1 MGDGIYQVI
10 YTLVQAVPFGQ
21 VATYGQIARLAGC
34 GARQVGYAMAAVK
47 APDIPWHRVVNSRGA
62 VSTRSVGAPDPEQR
76 RRLEEEGVLFD
87 LFGRVNLAVFQWSGP
102 DGSWWIEKGME
113 PPLLMPTP
121 SNN

>member
-87 LFGRVNLAVFQWSGP
+87 LFGRVNLAVFQWPGP
-102 DGSWWIEKGME
+102 DGNWWIEKGME

>member
-21 VATYGQIARLAGC
+21 VTTYGQIARLAGC
-34 GARQVGYAMAAVK
+34 GARQVGYAMATVK
-47 APDIPWHRVVNSRGA
+47 VPDIPWHRVVNSRGA
-62 VSTRSVGAPDPEQR
+62 VSARSVGAPDPEQR

-87 LFGRVNLAVFQWSGP
+87 IFGRVDLAVFQWPGP

-113 PPLLMPTP
+113 PPLLMSTP
-121 SNN
+121 WSN

>member
-1 MGDGIYQVI
+1 MGGGIYKVI

-76 RRLEEEGVLFD
+76 RRLVEEGVLFD
-87 LFGRVNLAVFQWSGP
+87 TFGRV
-102 DGSWWIEKGME
+102 
-113 PPLLMPTP
+113 
-121 SNN
+121 

>member
-1 MGDGIYQVI
+1 MGGGIYKVI

-76 RRLEEEGVLFD
+76 RRLVEEGVLFD
-87 LFGRVNLAVFQWSGP
+87 TFGRVNLAVFRWPGP
-102 DGSWWIEKGME
+102 DGSWWIEKGLE
-113 PPLLMPTP
+113 PALLMHAPW
-121 SNN
+121 NN

>member
-1 MGDGIYQVI
+1 MGGGIYKVI

-62 VSTRSVGAPDPEQR
+62 VRTRSVGAPDPEQR
-76 RRLEEEGVLFD
+76 RRLVEEGVLFD
-87 LFGRVNLAVFQWSGP
+87 TFGRVNLAVFRWPGP

>member
-1 MGDGIYQVI
+1 MGDGIYKVI

-21 VATYGQIARLAGC
+21 VTTYGQIARLVGC

-87 LFGRVNLAVFQWSGP
+87 IFGRVDLAVFQWPGP
-102 DGSWWIEKGME
+102 DGSWWIEKGLE
-113 PPLLMPTP
+113 PPLLMSTP
-121 SNN
+121 WSN

>member
-1 MGDGIYQVI
+1 MGGGIYKVI

-76 RRLEEEGVLFD
+76 RRLVEEGVLFD
-87 LFGRVNLAVFQWSGP
+87 TFGRVNLAVFRWPGP

>member
-1 MGDGIYQVI
+1 MGGGIYKVI

-34 GARQVGYAMAAVK
+34 GARQVGYAMAVVK

-76 RRLEEEGVLFD
+76 RRLVEEGVLFD
-87 LFGRVNLAVFQWSGP
+87 TFGRVNLAVFRWPGP

>member
-1 MGDGIYQVI
+1 MGGGIYKVI

-76 RRLEEEGVLFD
+76 RRLVEEGVLFD
-87 LFGRVNLAVFQWSGP
+87 TFGRVNLAVFRWPGP

-113 PPLLMPTP
+113 PPLLMSTP

>member
-21 VATYGQIARLAGC
+21 VTTYGQIARLVGC

-47 APDIPWHRVVNSRGA
+47 APDIPWHRVVNSRVA
-62 VSTRSVGAPDPEQR
+62 VSTHSVGAPDPEQR

-87 LFGRVNLAVFQWSGP
+87 TFGRVDLAVFQWPGP
-102 DGSWWIEKGME
+102 DGSWWVEKGME
-113 PPLLMPTP
+113 PPLLMSTP
-121 SNN
+121 WSN

>member
-1 MGDGIYQVI
+1 M
-10 YTLVQAVPFGQ
+10 QAVPFGQ

-87 LFGRVNLAVFQWSGP
+87 PFGRVNLAVFQWPGP
-102 DGSWWIEKGME
+102 DGNWWIEKGME